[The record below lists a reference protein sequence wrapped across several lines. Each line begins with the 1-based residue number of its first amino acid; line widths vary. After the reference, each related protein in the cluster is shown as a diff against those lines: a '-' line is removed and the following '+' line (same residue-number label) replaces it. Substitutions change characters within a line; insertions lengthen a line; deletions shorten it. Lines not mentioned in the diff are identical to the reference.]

1 MLASDKHQPAAV
13 VSRMN
18 DAGVVTQL
26 KLYNMTHDSRRAAE
40 FRALLQQRLIDLI
53 VLRQV
58 MFALEWPGI
67 PRSCLFYGLVVIGD
81 VLHLGSSR
89 RGRITES
96 DTTTTKTDR

>member
-1 MLASDKHQPAAV
+1 
-13 VSRMN
+13 MN

-26 KLYNMTHDSRRAAE
+26 KLHNMTHDSRRAAE
-40 FRALLQQRLIDLI
+40 CRALLQQRLVDLI

-81 VLHLGSSR
+81 VLHLEVR
-89 RGRITES
+89 RGEGGSRKATRQRR
-96 DTTTTKTDR
+96 K